1 MDYTKIDLNA
11 SATKGFA
18 DISAYIEELGNL
30 VNNMKAQ
37 QKLKLLNHRVILKGL
52 QEVQGLNE
60 TLDEKVNTLLYNIEK
75 ALDKKPTP
83 FVKIFS
89 LHIFVFMSLMLG
101 TIILDADMFSIGY
114 FLSSIGMGCAT
125 GVLNLMLLRERKKYD
140 INNLFFLLESQKI
153 EELEPLHKKL
163 AKIIDDFKKEE
174 SIDNEKLKE
183 SLKLTIQ
190 ETIK

>member
-18 DISAYIEELGNL
+18 DISAYMEELGNL

-75 ALDKKPTP
+75 ALDKKTTP

-101 TIILDADMFSIGY
+101 TIVLDADMFSIGY
-114 FLSSIGMGCAT
+114 VLSSIAMGCAT

-174 SIDNEKLKE
+174 NIDNEKLKE

-190 ETIK
+190 ETIQ

>member
-18 DISAYIEELGNL
+18 DISAYMEELGNL

-75 ALDKKPTP
+75 ALDKKTTP

-101 TIILDADMFSIGY
+101 TIVLDADMFSIGY
-114 FLSSIGMGCAT
+114 VLSSIAMGCAT
-125 GVLNLMLLRERKKYD
+125 GVLNLISKNRRART
-140 INNLFFLLESQKI
+140 F
-153 EELEPLHKKL
+153 
-163 AKIIDDFKKEE
+163 
-174 SIDNEKLKE
+174 
-183 SLKLTIQ
+183 T
-190 ETIK
+190 